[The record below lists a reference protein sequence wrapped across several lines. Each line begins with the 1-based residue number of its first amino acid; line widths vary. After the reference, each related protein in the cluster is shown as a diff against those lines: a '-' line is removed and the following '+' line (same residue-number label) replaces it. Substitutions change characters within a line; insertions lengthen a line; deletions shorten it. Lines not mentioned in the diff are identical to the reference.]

1 MFESFFIK
9 RVRSKCFNNW
19 LKPLYFSWFKYF
31 RIWFLCFK
39 KLCGVHPTM
48 ESNSAVCITP
58 RSQWSK
64 FVKKLG
70 GVHPTTE
77 SSSAMCF
84 PLQSQSWRCL
94 SHFGVKLCYVHHTAE
109 SNCSPQSQNRNL
121 CFSLV
126 AFKGTI
132 RRNPFRGEHIQYC
145 KSWKKR
151 IEEFFKN
158 LVSLKFWLHRV
169 IHTTELNFSNLVIEY
184 LGESKPNSKILWPVY
199 QGPGW
204 VRIMKKIEVEN
215 LVTHTF

>member
-1 MFESFFIK
+1 MCIPPWSQTPRCASH
-9 RVRSKCFNNW
+9 RVVSDQNLSK
-19 LKPLYFSWFKYF
+19 
-31 RIWFLCFK
+31 
-39 KLCGVHPTM
+39 
-48 ESNSAVCITP
+48 NSAVCIP
-58 RSQWSK
+58 LLSQARQCASQ
-64 FVKKLG
+64 
-70 GVHPTTE
+70 
-77 SSSAMCF
+77 

-94 SHFGVKLCYVHHTAE
+94 SHCGVKLCSVHHTAE